1 MAASPV
7 STPQAAAAP
16 GQPITASELVD
27 AVRRLFKTPGY
38 SPPILP
44 AVAIEVQRLSRHPD
58 TSFSE
63 IERQI
68 ASDAMLA
75 ARVIRL
81 AQSPI
86 YAAASPIRSLH
97 DATSRVGLR
106 TLGDLFL
113 EVALSAKL
121 FKANGYEKVMERMRL
136 HSVAAAQATK
146 LVAKL
151 ARVHED
157 YGYMVGLLHDV
168 GIAAVYI
175 ALSEPKVAGPL
186 FERAAS
192 MSFFALEQAV
202 LGAHETAG
210 ALVASAWKMPPDL
223 TMVIGRHHVREKDV
237 PVHPVVASLWI
248 GEAVAA
254 ACGFEGL
261 DTPDESTVVHACDVL
276 GLAPKAITPLHDQVT
291 QQMVGR
297 A

>member
-1 MAASPV
+1 MAAPAPLQQSPAPVGQAV
-7 STPQAAAAP
+7 SAA
-16 GQPITASELVD
+16 ELVD

-63 IERQI
+63 IEKQI

-75 ARVIRL
+75 ARVLRL

-86 YAAASPIRSLH
+86 YATTAPIRSLH

-136 HSVAAAQATK
+136 HSVATALATR
-146 LVAKL
+146 LVAKQ

-186 FERAAS
+186 FERASA

-202 LGAHETAG
+202 LHAHETAG
-210 ALVASAWKMPPDL
+210 AIIANAWKMPPDL
-223 TMVIGRHHVREKDV
+223 SLVIGKHHAREKDA

-248 GEAVAA
+248 GEAIAA

-261 DTPDESTVVHACDVL
+261 DTPDESTVVRACDVL
-276 GLAPKAITPLHDQVT
+276 GLAPRAITPLHDQVT
-291 QQMVGR
+291 KQMVGR